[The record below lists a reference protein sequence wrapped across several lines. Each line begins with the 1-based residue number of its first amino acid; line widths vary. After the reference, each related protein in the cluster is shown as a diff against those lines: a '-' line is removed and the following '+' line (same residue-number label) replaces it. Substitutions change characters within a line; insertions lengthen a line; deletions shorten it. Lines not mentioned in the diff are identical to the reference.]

1 MHTLAY
7 EPIRLEENTLPLFFD
22 KFPQY
27 HAADT
32 LVDCFSLFF
41 QGHILHLDGFSKAV
55 ESVLLAANKAIIL
68 NLNQQVI
75 AHGGLDPIEAFTNR
89 GANMTIKLRMER
101 QKQPEAG

>member
-1 MHTLAY
+1 MAGCLGIGGVSFSRCQSLSDHAKSG
-7 EPIRLEENTLPLFFD
+7 RFFRRS
-22 KFPQY
+22 
-27 HAADT
+27 